1 MTLFSAIQSTFEIS
15 KVMVPPIIIGFFVA
29 SVIRGSPYFR
39 YLTLPTAR
47 LAAFA
52 HLPAECSA
60 ALTLFLVNNWAA
72 LALLSEEHSKG
83 HINDRELIV
92 AVLVGSIPKGLHNAL
107 FFSVPVALSVLG
119 THAGGIYV
127 ILDFLA
133 SLFVSSIGILTARIL
148 LAPQTSM
155 RTGEQKDESP
165 ADGWMTALKRGMKEC
180 ITSSIKIIK
189 VLVPT
194 IFLAQLTIEYVL
206 VLPIVESYNAAIEPL
221 GFSSSSLIVLMASI
235 VSQSAALVASGAL
248 LNDGSLTTVS
258 CLLLLFVARFL
269 HLGIGCFRIGI
280 PANVSYF
287 RGSLG
292 LKLAVIEYS
301 LAEAANLMM
310 ISALFSI
317 L

>member
-15 KVMVPPIIIGFFVA
+15 KVMIPPIIIGFFVA

-47 LAAFA
+47 LASLA
-52 HLPAECSA
+52 HLPTECSA

-72 LALLSEEHSKG
+72 LALLSEERRKE

-107 FFSVPVALSVLG
+107 FFSLPVALSVLG
-119 THAGGIYV
+119 TRAGGIYV

-133 SLFVSSIGILTARIL
+133 SLFISAIGILIGRLLPVTQITMRII
-148 LAPQTSM
+148 
-155 RTGEQKDESP
+155 EQRDEP
-165 ADGWMTALKRGMKEC
+165 LADGWMIALKRGIKEC

-194 IFLAQLTIEYVL
+194 IFLAQLAIEYAL

-269 HLGIGCFRIGI
+269 HMGIGCFRIGI

-292 LKLAVIEYS
+292 LKLAAVEYS
-301 LAEAANLMM
+301 LAETANIII
-310 ISALFSI
+310 ISTLFS
-317 L
+317 LL